1 MLFCL
6 LLINRKL
13 LKIVTENMRYVII
26 QIFDK
31 KFRLTLLVE
40 LQKNR
45 DDKIRTCGPRDP
57 NTVRY
62 QTALHPD
69 NIKLFPLRRGGLG
82 RGLTSPYTLIINRQ
96 TYKSSLSSKFF
107 WGGKFRK

>member
-1 MLFCL
+1 MSLPACLALTVLPETIPKRLVIFLPGTDSILVIIMLNLAFMLFCL

-40 LQKNR
+40 LQK
-45 DDKIRTCGPRDP
+45 KIGMSATH
-57 NTVRY
+57 V
-62 QTALHPD
+62 D
-69 NIKLFPLRRGGLG
+69 NLSVSI
-82 RGLTSPYTLIINRQ
+82 
-96 TYKSSLSSKFF
+96 SL
-107 WGGKFRK
+107 